1 MLEKKIKIK
10 IRTLKKNH
18 LPHQME
24 MGATDPTT
32 LLIPTHFLILR
43 YTSQ

>member
-10 IRTLKKNH
+10 IRTLKKKH

-24 MGATDPTT
+24 MGATNPIA
-32 LLIPTHFLILR
+32 LPIPTHFLIST
-43 YTSQ
+43 YISQ